1 MNDLLMSVLVLFSSS
16 DGKLM
21 ETTARET
28 AWYLERLAS
37 APVRCV
43 VDGQADR
50 EELVVALGKA
60 CDSLDSNSPLLGEH
74 ELQVI
79 VRDSPDVTH
88 SFSHT
93 YTSEGE
99 VTVMFEAQNC
109 GMTEVMSDTVQVTV
123 SAAMGRYYLPII
135 VMGY

>member
-1 MNDLLMSVLVLFSSS
+1 VLTADPIVGEPVEFEVAMGPGDMSIPYAYTIDFG
-16 DGKLM
+16 DG
-21 ETTARET
+21 EQI
-28 AWYLERLAS
+28 S
-37 APVRCV
+37 
-43 VDGQADR
+43 G
-50 EELVVALGKA
+50 
-60 CDSLDSNSPLLGEH
+60 
-74 ELQVI
+74 
-79 VRDSPDVTH
+79 DSPDVTH

-135 VMGY
+135 VKNH